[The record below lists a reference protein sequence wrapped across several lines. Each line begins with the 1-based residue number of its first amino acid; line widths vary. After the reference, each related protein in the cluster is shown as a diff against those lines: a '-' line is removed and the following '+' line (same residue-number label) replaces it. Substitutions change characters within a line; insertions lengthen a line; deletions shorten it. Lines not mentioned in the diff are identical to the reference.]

1 MQLFLTSNKKRIQKD
16 FVLILFIY
24 STLNITKKGKGG
36 KKKKTLCSSMPEI
49 CHHIRRSIDDMEK
62 NLADA
67 QKSKGTNVRL
77 NQFVV
82 NPKKKK
88 KRRKETRKRKSSK
101 LHRILFQ
108 F

>member
-49 CHHIRRSIDDMEK
+49 CHHIRRSIDDMK
-62 NLADA
+62 
-67 QKSKGTNVRL
+67 KTWRTHR
-77 NQFVV
+77 NQ
-82 NPKKKK
+82 
-88 KRRKETRKRKSSK
+88 RERMYDLISSS
-101 LHRILFQ
+101 
-108 F
+108 

>member
-1 MQLFLTSNKKRIQKD
+1 MQLFLTSSKKRIQKD

-36 KKKKTLCSSMPEI
+36 KKKKKTLCSSMPEI

-67 QKSKGTNVRL
+67 QKSKGTNERL

-88 KRRKETRKRKSSK
+88 RRKETRSNKY
-101 LHRILFQ
+101 IVNFD
-108 F
+108 

>member
-88 KRRKETRKRKSSK
+88 KEEKKQEVINIS
-101 LHRILFQ
+101 
-108 F
+108 